1 MEFNPRR
8 GVLFHFS
15 DAGHTITLEKF
26 GYDTDPCVYVDGQ
39 EVESTLD
46 VTEQDWLS
54 FRIDEHE
61 YLIVCNFNKRVMRGT
76 VPGFRNCPGWCCL
89 LKDDRE
95 IATYSIGPRQYPG
108 LTVVRVGAV
117 SGATAIALVWALV
130 GQFPFSKYLIPL
142 LIGGLLVYYTFEIGT
157 DLQCVEETPDAEPR
171 IRDQQLAEWRKRQ
184 RDKGEHDGPEDQRG
198 PQTADTSH
206 DRSLRQVRRERR
218 YSLVASILI
227 ILAACLCGIEGLLVL
242 VAGSMY
248 LCIRTGCASSI
259 VAMVSGF
266 WLVTLGLRLVER
278 LNTQEGSVVRNP
290 GDIVAIAVIYFAVW
304 HFVAFLRRKRD
315 SEQD

>member
-1 MEFNPRR
+1 MKKLMEFNPRR

-142 LIGGLLVYYTFEIGT
+142 LIGGLFVYLVFEFGS
-157 DLQCVEETPDAEPR
+157 DLQCTEEAPDTEPR
-171 IRDQQLAEWRKRQ
+171 IQDQLLAEWRKLQ
-184 RDKGEHDGPEDQRG
+184 CDKRAHDGPEDQHGR
-198 PQTADTSH
+198 QTADTPH
-206 DRSLRQVRRERR
+206 DRLLGSLG
-218 YSLVASILI
+218 ASILI
-227 ILAACLCGIEGLLVL
+227 IVAAFLFGIEGLIVL
-242 VAGSMY
+242 VAVFMY
-248 LCIRTGCASSI
+248 ICTRFGCASS
-259 VAMVSGF
+259 VAIMVSGF
-266 WLVTLGLRLVER
+266 WFVAVGLCCVER
-278 LNTQEGSVVRNP
+278 HITQEGSVARNP
-290 GDIVAIAVIYFAVW
+290 GLIVAIAVIFFAVW
-304 HFVAFLRRKRD
+304 NFVTFLRQKRA
-315 SEQD
+315 SEQDED